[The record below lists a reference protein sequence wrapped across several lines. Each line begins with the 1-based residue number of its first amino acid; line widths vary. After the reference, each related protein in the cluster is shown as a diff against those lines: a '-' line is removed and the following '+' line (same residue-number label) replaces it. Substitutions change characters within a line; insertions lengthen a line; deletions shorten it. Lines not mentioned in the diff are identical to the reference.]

1 MQFPLRLRDFHKQLF
16 ILDRDPTR
24 KHFHRIFEV
33 AVEEDL
39 PGAIDER
46 RRSSV
51 QDVETAAEGP
61 IWGRCDGWVG
71 IAKEHEDVPDAEL
84 RREGDRVIEEGQV
97 PAGSIG
103 CGLDAEFSLIVLA
116 SFRGE
121 QGLEFSRASWI
132 LHHHQATSCEI
143 HREQPLVLGNQ
154 VRKACRVLLMSTS
167 VLALRMFSPHQNS
180 KEV

>member
-1 MQFPLRLRDFHKQLF
+1 VSCAYGRCSSHIRFGENRSEKGKSHPLSAMQFPLRLRDLHKQLF
-16 ILDRDPTR
+16 ILDRDPAR

-61 IWGRCDGWVG
+61 IWRRCDRWVG
-71 IAKEHEDVPDAEL
+71 IAKEHENVPDAEL

-97 PAGSIG
+97 PAGPIG
-103 CGLDAEFSLIVLA
+103 CGLDAEFSLRVSA
-116 SFRGE
+116 RFRGE
-121 QGLEFSRASWI
+121 FG
-132 LHHHQATSCEI
+132 
-143 HREQPLVLGNQ
+143 G
-154 VRKACRVLLMSTS
+154 RVLTS
-167 VLALRMFSPHQNS
+167 FFDTSPRPSHCL
-180 KEV
+180 

>member
-1 MQFPLRLRDFHKQLF
+1 MQFPLRLRDLHKQLF
-16 ILDRDPTR
+16 ILDRDPAR

-61 IWGRCDGWVG
+61 IWCRCDGWVG

-84 RREGDRVIEEGQV
+84 RREGDRVVKEGQV

-103 CGLDAEFSLIVLA
+103 CGLDAEFSLRVLA
-116 SFRGE
+116 RFRGNWGE
-121 QGLEFSRASWI
+121 GSYEFLGYFTTAK
-132 LHHHQATSCEI
+132 
-143 HREQPLVLGNQ
+143 PLLV
-154 VRKACRVLLMSTS
+154 KFIESS
-167 VLALRMFSPHQNS
+167 H
-180 KEV
+180 